1 VKQDERHS
9 NPDDRHLPTERYVAD
24 DRVQVEDAY
33 LVEDKHD
40 GTRPKS
46 TRVVYLKERP
56 RSGKGLA
63 WLIVL
68 VVVALLVIWQLGN
81 ITAALHLNTGAIRD
95 QTGATRE
102 QTGVLSGIQR
112 AIESL
117 VQAVRDGI
125 ARLSR

>member
-1 VKQDERHS
+1 
-9 NPDDRHLPTERYVAD
+9 VAD
-24 DRVQVEDAY
+24 ETVGADDAHV
-33 LVEDKHD
+33 VEDKHN
-40 GTRPKS
+40 GTRPES
-46 TRVVYLKERP
+46 TRVVYLKDRP
-56 RSGKGLA
+56 RSSNGLA

-68 VVVALLVIWQLGN
+68 VVVALLVIWQLNN

-102 QTGVLSGIQR
+102 QTGVLSGIQH

-125 ARLSR
+125 ARLSK